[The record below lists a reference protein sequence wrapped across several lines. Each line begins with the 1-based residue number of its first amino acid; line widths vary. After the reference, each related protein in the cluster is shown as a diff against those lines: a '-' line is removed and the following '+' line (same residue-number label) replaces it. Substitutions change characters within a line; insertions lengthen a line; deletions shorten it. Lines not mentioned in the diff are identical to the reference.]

1 MTECSCDM
9 HQRSSCH
16 IFLHALVF
24 IFNCF
29 TGLIPAPI
37 IFGRLIDSSCRL
49 WQRSA
54 SVSSISSSCRG
65 NPTGVSSGKGGSCLL
80 YDTSKFRLRTYG
92 VAFGIKLIELTLAVS
107 LYLLIRKRTFHA
119 DCVMEMEL
127 KDIQQKENGDMNGNT
142 RMNNGAEN
150 KQLLQNNE

>member
-1 MTECSCDM
+1 M
-9 HQRSSCH
+9 HQRSLC
-16 IFLHALVF
+16 IIILLAFVF

-29 TGLIPAPI
+29 TGFIPAPI

-54 SVSSISSSCRG
+54 SVSSCRG

-107 LYLLIRKRTFHA
+107 LYLLIRKRTFDA
-119 DCVMEMEL
+119 DCVMETEL